1 MKINEVILKE
11 GYQLRLERDKNANML
26 VLHIKDT
33 RTGRRSEVRGKL
45 GYETGGYD
53 PNDSLH
59 ILLDKV
65 GRSAS
70 VSDMMNGDVVHINP
84 KHPQGPGA
92 EKAAN
97 KITSEKVSAPQLN
110 ALEKVIDRVFS
121 KIGIDVEF
129 TNHFIQRVNDARN
142 ERDITVQDL
151 GQLFAKEYKRWGK
164 AIADLNPNA
173 EAVMKD
179 LSTDINIPFIIKK
192 QGDDLQLIAKTV
204 MAKKNFKTPNKKFP
218 VERQHNEN

>member
-1 MKINEVILKE
+1 MTNSDNEFWSRAGEEFQQNLAKSWGQAMQTFQTMDLSGIL
-11 GYQLRLERDKNANML
+11 
-26 VLHIKDT
+26 
-33 RTGRRSEVRGKL
+33 
-45 GYETGGYD
+45 
-53 PNDSLH
+53 
-59 ILLDKV
+59 
-65 GRSAS
+65 
-70 VSDMMNGDVVHINP
+70 
-84 KHPQGPGA
+84 PGA

-164 AIADLNPNA
+164 AIANLNPNA

-179 LSTDINIPFIIKK
+179 LSTDVNIPFVIKK